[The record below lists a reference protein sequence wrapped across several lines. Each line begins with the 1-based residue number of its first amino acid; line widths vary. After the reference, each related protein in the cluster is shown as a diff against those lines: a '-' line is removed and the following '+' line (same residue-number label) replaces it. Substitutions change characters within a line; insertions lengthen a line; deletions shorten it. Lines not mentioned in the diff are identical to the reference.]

1 MMPKA
6 LHIRIGTTEIREPMI
21 AALVNLRKSGKHI
34 SDEVLLNST
43 GPVTDLSRKSLLPC
57 LDSVRILLIE
67 PEESEDHADNSAL
80 DGEVRISKPNPLHL
94 LIQEVVDGRWHTVE
108 EHHPKTL
115 SDALKIAEEL
125 EITPTFDEGMPIV
138 PGGFTGILGY
148 DLSRWTVPVSL
159 SNNPSPGTILG
170 ILWRADA
177 WMVHERESGIL
188 SIVALE
194 GHQWCTNP
202 PMPEE
207 VDISAQNIAP
217 GVVPESESDS
227 DHARK
232 VSLIRKSITQGN
244 LYQVNYGRRWRGE
257 MPGSPWDAFLRLT
270 DSNPAPFSSW
280 MTVGD
285 LGWAVASSSPERL
298 IEVEGGIVRTR
309 PIKGTR
315 KRGKDNQTDSKLRHQ
330 LASSEKE
337 VAEHLMLVDLERHD
351 LSRVCEPGT
360 VKWSGWRV
368 EALANV
374 QHLVS
379 GVEGRISKSVS
390 IGHAVSAMFP
400 GGSITGCPKTVTVA
414 AINELE
420 EAPRGAWTGSMGH
433 LHNGAGIADW
443 SILIRTLEAHSGPN
457 EWYGTVQAGG
467 GIVIDSLPSEEV
479 EEARWKAAA
488 LTEAAWGFRTGFSS
502 EDLPEREV
510 EIIPIPHVEGPI
522 GEISPRT
529 MDGNESTG
537 KIFRN
542 TEDAPKG
549 ATLLVDNLD
558 SFTENIAQEITI
570 LGSDV
575 VIVEGRPEINEDP
588 SGKLEGWLN
597 ELDPSRIVL
606 GPGPARPEASAI
618 TMEIATRAISGNL
631 TRDSKNIP
639 LLGLCL
645 GHQAL
650 GRAAGW
656 ELIESPQGA
665 IHGKPSITTND
676 GTGLYSNLQS
686 EIIMMRYNSLVLVPS
701 DGDIIPNSWDST
713 GSLLMGLRHRKL
725 PVHGIQFHPESVG
738 SPMGRKILRSFL
750 QMPKTD
756 IEPNLHLERL
766 EP

>member
-6 LHIRIGTTEIREPMI
+6 LHIPIGTTEIREPMI

-57 LDSVRILLIE
+57 LGSVRILLIE

-177 WMVHERESGIL
+177 WMVHEREYGIL